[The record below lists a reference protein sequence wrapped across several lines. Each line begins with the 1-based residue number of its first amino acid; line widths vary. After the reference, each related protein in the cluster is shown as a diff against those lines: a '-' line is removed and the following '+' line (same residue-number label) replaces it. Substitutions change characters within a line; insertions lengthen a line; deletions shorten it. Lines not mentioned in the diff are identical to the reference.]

1 LAYNGKTART
11 FALIEKLAPEQQASV
26 LAAPVAVRSLAY
38 NGQAAQA
45 LALIEK
51 LAPEQQAS
59 VLAAPGA
66 VRGLAD
72 NGQRE
77 AVEKL
82 RRGVAQWRT
91 RVVRENQSSILGR

>member
-1 LAYNGKTART
+1 MN
-11 FALIEKLAPEQQASV
+11 SDV
-26 LAAPVAVRSLAY
+26 
-38 NGQAAQA
+38 QAARKKFSE
-45 LALIEK
+45 LEK